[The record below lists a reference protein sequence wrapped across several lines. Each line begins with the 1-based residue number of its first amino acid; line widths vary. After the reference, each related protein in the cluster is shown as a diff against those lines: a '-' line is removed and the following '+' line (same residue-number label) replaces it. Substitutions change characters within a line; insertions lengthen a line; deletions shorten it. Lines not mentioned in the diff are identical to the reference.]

1 MRYARASRTTA
12 ASLGAGPS
20 QPRHAGSAPM
30 RTFLTA
36 RGVPLSTS
44 AVSIHHFSAT
54 FAGPLLE
61 GSNPDDSFWGDS
73 SVTTTLA
80 GLAGDDISHI
90 YGTSTRLVEGAA
102 AGPATLKTWRSDRTT
117 VVKGKKG

>member
-61 GSNPDDSFWGDS
+61 GNHTDDSFWGDS
-73 SVTTTLA
+73 SVTPTLA
-80 GLAGDDISHI
+80 GLAGDDIYPTYDHSNHV
-90 YGTSTRLVEGAA
+90 VEGAT
-102 AGPATLKTWRSDRTT
+102 AGTHPVKTR
-117 VVKGKKG
+117 K

>member
-61 GSNPDDSFWGDS
+61 GSNTDDSFWGDRS
-73 SVTTTLA
+73 EEHTSELQSLMRISYAVFCLKKKKNYKRQTT
-80 GLAGDDISHI
+80 IQKKS
-90 YGTSTRLVEGAA
+90 
-102 AGPATLKTWRSDRTT
+102 TT
-117 VVKGKKG
+117 VVVISSPKR

>member
-1 MRYARASRTTA
+1 
-12 ASLGAGPS
+12 
-20 QPRHAGSAPM
+20 M

-61 GSNPDDSFWGDS
+61 GSNTDDSFWGDS

-80 GLAGDDISHI
+80 GLAGDDIYHI
-90 YGTSTRLVEGAA
+90 YGTSNRVVEGAA
-102 AGPATLKTWRSDRTT
+102 AGTDTVKTRSEEHTSELQSLMRTSYA
-117 VVKGKKG
+117 VFC

>member
-1 MRYARASRTTA
+1 
-12 ASLGAGPS
+12 
-20 QPRHAGSAPM
+20 M

-61 GSNPDDSFWGDS
+61 GSNTDDSFWGDS

-80 GLAGDDISHI
+80 GLAGDDIYHI
-90 YGTSTRLVEGAA
+90 YGTSNRVVEGRSEEDTSELQ
-102 AGPATLKTWRSDRTT
+102 TLMRISYP
-117 VVKGKKG
+117 GFCLKKKK

>member
-1 MRYARASRTTA
+1 
-12 ASLGAGPS
+12 
-20 QPRHAGSAPM
+20 M

-61 GSNPDDSFWGDS
+61 GSNTDDSFWGDS

-80 GLAGDDISHI
+80 GLAGDDIYHI
-90 YGTSTRLVEGAA
+90 YGTSNRIVEGAA
-102 AGPATLKTWRSDRTT
+102 ASTDTVTTWMSRSEEHTSELQSLMRISYA
-117 VVKGKKG
+117 VFSLQKKQKRN